1 MNDRAMGGLILGG
14 SLGFGAIYAW
24 LLLLSPWSYIGLVVT
39 ALIAVLGVLGI
50 VAWIGYTM
58 ATTPSP
64 KPIEDLPE
72 EKPEAATEATA

>member
-1 MNDRAMGGLILGG
+1 MGGLILGG
-14 SLGFGAIYAW
+14 SLGFGVLYVW
-24 LLLLSPWSYIGLVVT
+24 LLLLSPWGYIGLVVT
-39 ALIAVLGVLGI
+39 ALVAVLGVLGI

-58 ATTPSP
+58 ATTPPP